1 MTRARRVSSVSARI
15 LVSYVVVLVVLV
27 GALSWSV
34 LALRAAARDT
44 ALLQKGY
51 LPLALSLRDLVALQ
65 DTWNSQLNHV
75 TATTNPADKRVWF
88 DTATSVGRPRAFS
101 RVETL
106 LESSRRSSDRAFGQT
121 FAELAA
127 DLDVV
132 RARTERDRALVD
144 ELFEAL
150 ERRDHR
156 LADSKRDQLVVG
168 GLRIQRELRALE
180 GRVNEHVSE
189 ISQTAER
196 RETFAQRLL
205 VAFAALTVLTGVFM
219 ALYARRVLRP
229 LSLVTVR
236 AQAVARGDL
245 SARAPLATGD
255 ELGELSVT
263 FERMVG
269 AIAEAREK
277 LLASERL
284 AAIGKMAA
292 HVTHEVRNPLSSI
305 ALNLELLEDELPEGS
320 GEARALLKAIG
331 QEVGRLGALSN
342 QYLSMARG
350 KAPELEPASVPL
362 VVGAAVEFMRRD
374 LERGEVTVHVESA
387 AELPTVPLD
396 PAQIRQALFNLLR
409 NAREAMPSGGT
420 VWVRSK
426 LDADS
431 VCIEVDDDG
440 PGVPPERVES
450 LFDPFF
456 TTKDHGTGLGLA
468 VTRQIIVAHGGR
480 LDYAPR
486 PGGGSRFSLRL
497 PLEPPEVEA

>member
-1 MTRARRVSSVSARI
+1 MTKTRRVSSVSARI
-15 LVSYVVVLVVLV
+15 LFSYVVVLVVLV

-44 ALLQKGY
+44 ALLQEGY

-106 LESSRRSSDRAFGQT
+106 LESSRRSSDRAFGRT
-121 FAELAA
+121 FAELGG
-127 DLDVV
+127 DLAVV
-132 RARTERDRALVD
+132 RARTERDRALVG

-150 ERRDHR
+150 GRRDHA
-156 LADSKRDQLVVG
+156 LAESKRDQLVVG

-180 GRVNEHVSE
+180 GRVNEHVTD
-189 ISQTAER
+189 ISRTAER
-196 RETFAQRLL
+196 RERFALQLL

-229 LSLVTVR
+229 LSVVTSR

-245 SARAPLATGD
+245 EARPPLRAGD

-305 ALNLELLEDELPEGS
+305 ALNLELLEDELPES
-320 GEARALLKAIG
+320 SSEARALLKAIG
-331 QEVGRLGALSN
+331 QEVQRLGALSN

-350 KAPELEPASVPL
+350 KAPEFESASVPL
-362 VVGAAVEFMRRD
+362 VVEAAVEFMRRD
-374 LERGEVTVHVESA
+374 LERGEVMVRVEA
-387 AELPTVPLD
+387 ATDLPAVQLD
-396 PAQIRQALFNLLR
+396 PAQLRQALFNLLR

-420 VWVRSK
+420 VWVRSE
-426 LDADS
+426 LDGDAVRID
-431 VCIEVDDDG
+431 VDDDG
-440 PGVPPERVES
+440 PGVPLERVAS

-456 TTKDHGTGLGLA
+456 TTKNHGTGLGLA
-468 VTRQIIVAHGGR
+468 VTRQIVLAHGGR